1 MSPCCDRSTENQLTL
16 ANADKEDPKSR
27 GKKMERDEGLN
38 TVVRCLRG
46 RLLAERQASRVAN
59 EEAES
64 MGNKL
69 VELEKKLRDEIELRE
84 KAEKRLKKLKKKLQS
99 LKLFSISEES
109 VQLSSPEKSES
120 SCWRSP
126 ASSSASRDSE
136 ASGTKTRTTDSYWL
150 ENAMHSV
157 SEPSASMTHGYDDS
171 QGSDNST
178 SNSNSD
184 CSSPKNSISQDLKH
198 DESSSTS
205 RSSSKDSSS
214 QDLKNDECRLSG
226 LSSKSSVTEYEDDD
240 RDFID
245 NSLALVPVNFPI
257 TNTEA
262 RKVKPVHESV
272 VEALDALRHARE
284 KLLCSMGTRH
294 MIQVGPT

>member
-1 MSPCCDRSTENQLTL
+1 MPMKMQSHCCTGYF
-16 ANADKEDPKSR
+16 R
-27 GKKMERDEGLN
+27 GQKMEGDEGLN
-38 TVVRCLRG
+38 TVECLRG

-84 KAEKRLKKLKKKLQS
+84 KAEKKLKKLKKKLQS
-99 LKLFSISEES
+99 LKLFPISEES

-120 SCWRSP
+120 SCCRSP
-126 ASSSASRDSE
+126 ASCSASRDSE
-136 ASGTKTRTTDSYWL
+136 VKTPTTNSSL
-150 ENAMHSV
+150 SENTMHIA
-157 SEPSASMTHGYDDS
+157 SEPSVRMANGYDS
-171 QGSDNST
+171 QGSDNSD
-178 SNSNSD
+178 SDFSSHQNSNSQVL
-184 CSSPKNSISQDLKH
+184 KN
-198 DESSSTS
+198 DESSSTP
-205 RSSSKDSSS
+205 RSSSKDSSF
-214 QDLKNDECRLSG
+214 QDFNIDECRLSRLG
-226 LSSKSSVTEYEDDD
+226 SKSSMTEHEDDG
-240 RDFID
+240 RDYKID
-245 NSLALVPVNFPI
+245 NSLALVPVDFPI
-257 TNTEA
+257 INTEA